1 MVPWV
6 NDLCPLLERQR
17 LIQGRVCASSAP
29 QEMRATKTQRRYL
42 ETSISWQVLA
52 PNTASLTMSADK
64 SLDIGF
70 DDNISYGAFYLLD
83 IVKIWYCLV
92 NDLYSSLSQFVLRD
106 VLRECQWSLMS
117 NAQPLVV
124 LRTNDVPCL
133 YQGNR
138 PVAFP
143 IHSSEHWKEHCLP
156 GSHLEEHQ
164 CFGWDRGLC
173 WQWPFEIHRL
183 QQRDIQKEM
192 NRWPRFQKHRVRYI
206 KIPIGLYG
214 HANICSKVCSLTWK
228 WSNQL
233 ASGLCM
239 TQSYRGIS
247 LRMKKFEG
255 GPCCYLWI

>member
-1 MVPWV
+1 
-6 NDLCPLLERQR
+6 
-17 LIQGRVCASSAP
+17 
-29 QEMRATKTQRRYL
+29 
-42 ETSISWQVLA
+42 
-52 PNTASLTMSADK
+52 
-64 SLDIGF
+64 
-70 DDNISYGAFYLLD
+70 
-83 IVKIWYCLV
+83 
-92 NDLYSSLSQFVLRD
+92 
-106 VLRECQWSLMS
+106 MS

-173 WQWPFEIHRL
+173 WQWPFEIHRP

-192 NRWPRFQKHRVRYI
+192 NRWPRFQKHRVQYI

-247 LRMKKFEG
+247 LRIKNLKEAPVVTFGYKYHSGSPRRHFRQRREADEIQRSSRSCG
-255 GPCCYLWI
+255 RLLESRAARWTLPRTVNYKA